1 MYANLQTPY
10 LLLSGDRVQTACYL
24 EDFPF
29 PYYLAIEELHT
40 LPEIL
45 SDALKQWF
53 ELIRGQQHSET

>member
-1 MYANLQTPY
+1 
-10 LLLSGDRVQTACYL
+10 VQTACYL